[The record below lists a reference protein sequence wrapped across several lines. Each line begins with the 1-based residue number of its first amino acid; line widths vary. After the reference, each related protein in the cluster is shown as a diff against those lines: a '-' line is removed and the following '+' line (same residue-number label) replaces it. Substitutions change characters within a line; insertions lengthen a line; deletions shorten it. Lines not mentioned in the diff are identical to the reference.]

1 MASLAT
7 YKGAPRYRTNSDGTV
22 SLIIGGKVASTF
34 ANKEEARAKVKDAR
48 TKMRE
53 ANINARA
60 ISKIPIKKEN
70 GATTSYTTEG
80 IKAEAAKAGISF
92 GKMKR
97 QLMINAQKEALKIKR
112 AARDTA
118 NTYTAPVSTTQTSSM
133 VNKSVT
139 APSKTQAVVKSPGAT
154 KIENAINSTAK
165 AINKKNTG
173 RYAGRVSKYSKLR

>member
-1 MASLAT
+1 MTSLAT

-53 ANINARA
+53 ANIKARA
-60 ISKIPIKKEN
+60 ISKVPIKTEN
-70 GATTSYTTEG
+70 GVTTSYTNEG

-97 QLMINAQKEALKIKR
+97 QLMWNAQREALRTKR
-112 AARDTA
+112 AAEDA
-118 NTYTAPVSTTQTSSM
+118 IDTYTPSTSTTQTSSAVSKPM
-133 VNKSVT
+133 ANSATDKLANAIQSSANAVNK
-139 APSKTQAVVKSPGAT
+139 
-154 KIENAINSTAK
+154 
-165 AINKKNTG
+165 
-173 RYAGRVSKYSKLR
+173 RAGMGGKYGKKLRFK

>member
-22 SLIIGGKVASTF
+22 SLIIGGEVVSTF

-53 ANINARA
+53 ANKMARA
-60 ISKIPIKKEN
+60 ISKIPINKTEN
-70 GATTSYTTEG
+70 GAIISYSNEE

-97 QLMINAQKEALKIKR
+97 QLMLNAQREALKTKR
-112 AARDTA
+112 AAKDAA
-118 NTYTAPVSTTQTSSM
+118 NTYTPSTSTTQTSSAVSKPM
-133 VNKSVT
+133 ANSATDKVANAIQSSANAVNK
-139 APSKTQAVVKSPGAT
+139 
-154 KIENAINSTAK
+154 
-165 AINKKNTG
+165 
-173 RYAGRVSKYSKLR
+173 RAGMGGKYGKKLRFK

>member
-1 MASLAT
+1 MTSLAT

-53 ANINARA
+53 ANIKARA
-60 ISKIPIKKEN
+60 ISKIPIKTEN
-70 GATTSYTTEG
+70 GAITSYSNEG

-97 QLMINAQKEALKIKR
+97 QLMWNAQREALRTKR
-112 AARDTA
+112 AAEDAA
-118 NTYTAPVSTTQTSSM
+118 NTYTPSTSTTQTSSAVSKPM
-133 VNKSVT
+133 ANSATDKVANAIQSSANAVNK
-139 APSKTQAVVKSPGAT
+139 
-154 KIENAINSTAK
+154 
-165 AINKKNTG
+165 
-173 RYAGRVSKYSKLR
+173 RAGMGGKYGKKLRFK

>member
-53 ANINARA
+53 ANIKARA
-60 ISKIPIKKEN
+60 ISKVPIKIEN
-70 GATTSYTTEG
+70 GVTTSYTNEG

-97 QLMINAQKEALKIKR
+97 QLMWNAQREALRTKR
-112 AARDTA
+112 AAEDAA
-118 NTYTAPVSTTQTSSM
+118 NTYTPSTSTTQTSSAVSKSM
-133 VNKSVT
+133 ANSATDKVANAIQSSANAVNK
-139 APSKTQAVVKSPGAT
+139 
-154 KIENAINSTAK
+154 
-165 AINKKNTG
+165 
-173 RYAGRVSKYSKLR
+173 RAGMGGKYGKKLRFK

>member
-1 MASLAT
+1 MTSLAT

-53 ANINARA
+53 ANKMARA
-60 ISKIPIKKEN
+60 ISKVPISKNEN
-70 GATTSYTTEG
+70 GAITSYSTEG

-97 QLMINAQKEALKIKR
+97 QLMWNAQREALRTKR
-112 AARDTA
+112 AAEDAA
-118 NTYTAPVSTTQTSSM
+118 NTYTPSTSTTQTSSA
-133 VNKSVT
+133 V
-139 APSKTQAVVKSPGAT
+139 SKPMANNATSRIANAVRSSS
-154 KIENAINSTAK
+154 NAINKRAGVG
-165 AINKKNTG
+165 KN
-173 RYAGRVSKYSKLR
+173 RSKLRFK

>member
-1 MASLAT
+1 MTSLAT

-60 ISKIPIKKEN
+60 ISKVPIKTEN
-70 GATTSYTTEG
+70 GVTTSYTNEG

-97 QLMINAQKEALKIKR
+97 QLMLNAQREALRTKR
-112 AARDTA
+112 AAEDAA
-118 NTYTAPVSTTQTSSM
+118 NTYTPSTSTTQTSSA
-133 VNKSVT
+133 VNKSM
-139 APSKTQAVVKSPGAT
+139 ANSAT
-154 KIENAINSTAK
+154 DKVANAIQSSANAV
-165 AINKKNTG
+165 NK
-173 RYAGRVSKYSKLR
+173 RAGMGGKYRRRNL

>member
-34 ANKEEARAKVKDAR
+34 ANKEEARAKVKDAK

-60 ISKIPIKKEN
+60 ISNVPIKTEN
-70 GATTSYTTEG
+70 GVTTSYTNEG

-92 GKMKR
+92 AKMKR
-97 QLMINAQKEALKIKR
+97 HLMYNAQREAQKTKR
-112 AARDTA
+112 AARDAA
-118 NTYTAPVSTTQTSSM
+118 NTYTPSTSTTQTSSAVSNPM
-133 VNKSVT
+133 ANSATDKVANAIQSSANAVNK
-139 APSKTQAVVKSPGAT
+139 
-154 KIENAINSTAK
+154 
-165 AINKKNTG
+165 
-173 RYAGRVSKYSKLR
+173 RAGMGGKYGKKLRFK

>member
-1 MASLAT
+1 MTSLAT

-53 ANINARA
+53 ANIKARA
-60 ISKIPIKKEN
+60 ISKIPIKIEN
-70 GATTSYTTEG
+70 GVTTSYTNEG

-97 QLMINAQKEALKIKR
+97 QLMWNAQREALRTKR
-112 AARDTA
+112 AAEDA
-118 NTYTAPVSTTQTSSM
+118 IDTYTPSTSTTQTSSAVSKPM
-133 VNKSVT
+133 ANSATDKVANAIQSSANAVNK
-139 APSKTQAVVKSPGAT
+139 
-154 KIENAINSTAK
+154 
-165 AINKKNTG
+165 
-173 RYAGRVSKYSKLR
+173 RAGMGGKYGKKLRFK

>member
-1 MASLAT
+1 MTSLAT

-53 ANINARA
+53 ANKMARA
-60 ISKIPIKKEN
+60 IRNIPIKTEN
-70 GATTSYTTEG
+70 GATISYSNEG

-97 QLMINAQKEALKIKR
+97 QLMLNAQREALKTKR
-112 AARDTA
+112 AARDAA
-118 NTYTAPVSTTQTSSM
+118 NTYTPSTSTTQTSSAVSNPM
-133 VNKSVT
+133 ANSATDKVANAIQSSANAVNK
-139 APSKTQAVVKSPGAT
+139 
-154 KIENAINSTAK
+154 
-165 AINKKNTG
+165 
-173 RYAGRVSKYSKLR
+173 RAGMGGKYGKKLRFK